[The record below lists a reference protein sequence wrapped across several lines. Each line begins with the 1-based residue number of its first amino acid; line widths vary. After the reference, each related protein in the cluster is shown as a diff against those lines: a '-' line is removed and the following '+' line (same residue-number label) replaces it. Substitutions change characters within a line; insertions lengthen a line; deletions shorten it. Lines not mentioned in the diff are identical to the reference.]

1 MAYLLGNAVPNHIQ
15 RTRWLLEHGADA
27 RGINF
32 YSREPVIKHAVLA
45 GREDVAELL
54 VRYGAMRPQ
63 LSEDEE
69 FLAATVAGDLAA
81 MRRLAL
87 RHPEFLRSHHAMFAV
102 IRLNRT
108 DIAAALLD
116 LGMSAD
122 VGDDKNFRALHYT
135 THCGAV
141 EIARLLIARGA
152 EIDPFE
158 LRYGGTPLTHAAYH
172 DRANMVEFLVPHS
185 CNFRGL
191 SYAGA
196 VGRLRELL
204 VEEPD
209 RANRED
215 RPGEPA
221 LFCLPSDEEKA
232 VEVAELLLS
241 FGADPTFRNP
251 LGQTPAELARH
262 RGLDDAAALLE
273 EAATNPK

>member
-1 MAYLLGNAVPNHIQ
+1 MQ
-15 RTRWLLEHGADA
+15 HGAT
-27 RGINF
+27 
-32 YSREPVIKHAVLA
+32 
-45 GREDVAELL
+45 
-54 VRYGAMRPQ
+54 RPR
-63 LSEDEE
+63 LSEDEQ
-69 FLAATVAGDLAA
+69 FLAATAAGDFAT

-87 RHPEFLRSHHAMFAV
+87 KHPEFLKSHHPMFAV
-102 IRLNRT
+102 IRLSRT
-108 DIAAALLD
+108 DIAEALLD

-122 VGDDKNFRALHYT
+122 VGDDQNFRALHYT

-158 LRYGGTPLTHAAYH
+158 LRYGGTPLTHAAFH
-172 DRANMVEFLVPHS
+172 ERANMVELLAHHS
-185 CNFRGL
+185 QNFRGL
-191 SYAGA
+191 CFAGA

-204 VEEPD
+204 VEEPE

-215 RPGEPA
+215 RPGERA
-221 LFCLPSDEEKA
+221 LFCLPSDQEKA

-251 LGQTPAELARH
+251 LGQAPAEAARR

-273 EAATNPK
+273 EAAKR